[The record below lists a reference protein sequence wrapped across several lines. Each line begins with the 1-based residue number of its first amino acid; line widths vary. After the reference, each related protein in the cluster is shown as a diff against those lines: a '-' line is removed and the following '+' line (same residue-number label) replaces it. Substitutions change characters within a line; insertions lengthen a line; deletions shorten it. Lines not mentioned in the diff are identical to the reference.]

1 MDNLQNPIFGLND
14 INEINMVAIY
24 LADLGNDSET
34 TSSAR
39 VKSIFKT
46 LLENYIILSDEQLDK
61 IN

>member
-1 MDNLQNPIFGLND
+1 
-14 INEINMVAIY
+14 MVAIY

-46 LLENYIILSDEQLDK
+46 LLENYIILSDE
-61 IN
+61 